1 MPRKVF
7 IAISNFEYGGAQ
19 RQIVELANNMDP
31 ERYEVHVCSL
41 ADYVPLASNLK
52 LPKSQFHIVE
62 KKSKYDLSVAT
73 RLAQLFNELKPD
85 IVQGYLFDANIA
97 IRLAGRKAK
106 VPVVLDSERNADYI
120 LKTIHKVVYRLTR
133 RMRDACIAN
142 SEAGAR
148 FNAKVH
154 GSDGS
159 EQRVVHNGVD
169 ARRFSPMPA
178 HADRAELGYEDSHFV
193 VGMFGSI
200 KYQKNHPALFRAA
213 ANLMQKHKHIR
224 FMFVGDQLHG
234 GMHGSAT
241 YKTEMESLIDSL
253 GIRDVSQ
260 FLGNRDDVE
269 NLYRCCDVTVLPSY
283 FEGTPNVLL
292 ESMACG
298 VPVVATLVSD
308 NAIIAPHDRVGQL
321 IEVNDDEA
329 LVSALEKM
337 ATKADYTREL
347 GKNARAWIEAEFSS
361 SRLAEKT
368 ADVYD
373 ALLDSRSSR

>member
-1 MPRKVF
+1 MTRKVF

-31 ERYEVHVCSL
+31 ARYEVHVCSL
-41 ADYVPLASNLK
+41 SDYVPLAENLTI
-52 LPKSQFHIVE
+52 PKSNFHIVQ

-73 RLAQLFNELKPD
+73 RLAQLFTELKPD

-97 IRLAGRKAK
+97 VRLAGRRAK

-148 FNAKVH
+148 FNAKIH
-154 GSDGS
+154 ASDGS

-169 ARRFSPMPA
+169 SQRFRPA
-178 HADRAELGYEDSHFV
+178 DASADRESLGYKPEHFV

-213 ANLMQKHKHIR
+213 SRIMKDHRQVR
-224 FMFVGDQLHG
+224 FLFVGDQLHA
-234 GMHGSAT
+234 GMHGSAD
-241 YKTEMESLIDSL
+241 YKTEMEAMIDSL
-253 GIRDVSQ
+253 GIRPVSQ

-269 NLYRCCDVTVLPSY
+269 TLYRCCDVTVLPSY

-298 VPVVATLVSD
+298 VPILATTVSD
-308 NAIIAPHDRVGQL
+308 NAIIAPNGKVGQL
-321 IEVNDDEA
+321 FEINDDDA
-329 LVSALEKM
+329 LVSGLEKM
-337 ATKADYTREL
+337 AGDLEYTRQL
-347 GKNARAWIEAEFSS
+347 GKNAREWIEAEYSS

-373 ALLDSRSSR
+373 ALLKGGD